1 MERGKR
7 TRPRSASRL
16 KGESTRAVSISHRG
30 IFCNRTLNL
39 RSIAAIGYDMDYT
52 LVHYDI
58 HQWERRAYEY
68 LQQKLVDQGWPLS
81 DLRFDPTAVVRG
93 LIIDTELGNIL
104 KANRFGYVKRARH
117 GTVPMNLTVQR
128 ELYGRIIIDLSESRW
143 VFLNTLF
150 SLSEACMYSQLV
162 ELLDRGKLATVLGY
176 DDLYDVIRTS
186 LDETHVDGIL
196 KTEIIA
202 DPERF
207 VELDPD
213 VPLTLLDQQH
223 AGKKLLLIT
232 NSEWAYTQAMM
243 EYAFDRYLPGDMV
256 WRDLFDL
263 IIVSARKPDFF
274 SSTHPFF
281 EVTNDEGLLRPI
293 VGGPIAGRTYL
304 GGNATAVEKHLG
316 VSGDGILY
324 IGDHLFSD
332 VHVTKNLLR
341 WRTGLI
347 VRELEGEISATE
359 GFYEQQHRLTRLMDE
374 KERLEQE
381 HSEVR
386 LMLQRKRLGYGPQP
400 GENVKEMESRLAGL
414 RSGLR
419 ALDQEISPLADASGK
434 VSNDR
439 WGLLMRAGNDKSHM
453 ARQVERHA
461 DIYMS
466 RVSNMMSSTPFA
478 YFRSPKG
485 SLPHD
490 P

>member
-7 TRPRSASRL
+7 TRLRAASRL
-16 KGESTRAVSISHRG
+16 KGESTRAESISHRG

-81 DLRFDPTAVVRG
+81 DLKFDPTAVVRG
-93 LIIDTELGNIL
+93 LIIDTETGNIL
-104 KANRFGYVKRARH
+104 KANRFGYVKQARH
-117 GTVPMNLTVQR
+117 GTVPMDFAVQR

-213 VPLTLLDQQH
+213 VPLTLLDQRH

-232 NSEWAYTQAMM
+232 NSEWAYTLAMM

-281 EVTNDEGLLRPI
+281 EVTNDEGLLRPV
-293 VGGPIAGRTYL
+293 VGGPIAGRAYL

-316 VSGDGILY
+316 VSGDRILY

-359 GFYEQQHRLTRLMDE
+359 GFAEQQHRLTKFMDE
-374 KERLEQE
+374 KRRLEQE

-386 LMLQRKRLGYGPQP
+386 LMLQRKRLSYGPQP
-400 GENVKEMESRLAGL
+400 GETVKAMESRLGDL
-414 RSGLR
+414 RSRLT
-419 ALDQEISPLADASGK
+419 ALDQEISPLAEASGE

-439 WGLLMRAGNDKSHM
+439 WGLLMRSGNDKSHM

>member
-7 TRPRSASRL
+7 THPKSASRL
-16 KGESTRAVSISHRG
+16 RGESTQTESVSHRG

-52 LVHYDI
+52 LVHYDV

-81 DLRFDPTAVVRG
+81 DLEFDPTAVVRG

-104 KANRFGYVKRARH
+104 KANRFGYVKQARH
-117 GTVPMNLTVQR
+117 GTVPMDFTVQR

-162 ELLDRGKLATVLGY
+162 GLLDQGKLATVLGY

-207 VELDPD
+207 VELDPNA
-213 VPLTLLDQQH
+213 PLTLLDQRH

-232 NSEWAYTQAMM
+232 NSEWPYTQAMM

-281 EVTNDEGLLRPI
+281 EVANDEGLLRPV
-293 VGGPIAGRTYL
+293 VGGPIAGRAYL

-316 VSGDGILY
+316 VSGHGILY

-359 GFYEQQHRLTRLMDE
+359 GFAKQQHRLTRLMDE

-386 LMLQRKRLGYGPQP
+386 LMLQRKRLSYGTQP
-400 GENVKEMESRLAGL
+400 RVTVKEMESRLAGL
-414 RSGLR
+414 RSRLT
-419 ALDQEISPLADASGK
+419 ALDREISPLAEASGE
-434 VSNDR
+434 VSNNR
-439 WGLLMRAGNDKSHM
+439 WGLLMRSGNDKSHM

>member
-1 MERGKR
+1 MGRGKR
-7 TRPRSASRL
+7 THPRSASRL
-16 KGESTRAVSISHRG
+16 RGEPTKTESVSHRG

-52 LVHYDI
+52 LVHYDV
-58 HQWERRAYEY
+58 HQWEQRAYEY

-81 DLRFDPTAVVRG
+81 DLEFDPTAVVRG

-104 KANRFGYVKRARH
+104 KANRFGYVKQAHH
-117 GTVPMNLTVQR
+117 GTVPMDFAVQR
-128 ELYGRIIIDLSESRW
+128 KLYGRIIIDLSESRW

-162 ELLDRGKLATVLGY
+162 GLLDQGKLATVLGY
-176 DDLYDVIRTS
+176 DDLYDLIRTS

-213 VPLTLLDQQH
+213 APLTLLDQRR

-232 NSEWAYTQAMM
+232 NSEWSYTQAMM

-281 EVTNDEGLLRPI
+281 EVTNDEGLLRPV

-304 GGNATAVEKHLG
+304 GGNATAVERHLG

-359 GFYEQQHRLTRLMDE
+359 GFAEQQHRLTRLMDE

-386 LMLQRKRLGYGPQP
+386 LMLQRKHLGYGPQP
-400 GENVKEMESRLAGL
+400 GETVKEMESRLAGL
-414 RSGLR
+414 RSRLT
-419 ALDQEISPLADASGK
+419 ALDQEISPLAEASGE
-434 VSNDR
+434 VSNNR

>member
-1 MERGKR
+1 
-7 TRPRSASRL
+7 
-16 KGESTRAVSISHRG
+16 
-30 IFCNRTLNL
+30 
-39 RSIAAIGYDMDYT
+39 
-52 LVHYDI
+52 
-58 HQWERRAYEY
+58 
-68 LQQKLVDQGWPLS
+68 
-81 DLRFDPTAVVRG
+81 
-93 LIIDTELGNIL
+93 
-104 KANRFGYVKRARH
+104 
-117 GTVPMNLTVQR
+117 
-128 ELYGRIIIDLSESRW
+128 
-143 VFLNTLF
+143 
-150 SLSEACMYSQLV
+150 
-162 ELLDRGKLATVLGY
+162 
-176 DDLYDVIRTS
+176 
-186 LDETHVDGIL
+186 
-196 KTEIIA
+196 
-202 DPERF
+202 
-207 VELDPD
+207 
-213 VPLTLLDQQH
+213 
-223 AGKKLLLIT
+223 
-232 NSEWAYTQAMM
+232 M

-281 EVTNDEGLLRPI
+281 EVTNGDGLLRPV

-359 GFYEQQHRLTRLMDE
+359 GFAEQQHHLTRLMDE

-400 GENVKEMESRLAGL
+400 GETVKEMESRLAGL
-414 RSGLR
+414 RSRLT
-419 ALDQEISPLADASGK
+419 ALDQEISPLAEASGE
-434 VSNDR
+434 VSNNR